1 MTAAIECGYPHAR
14 SELTE
19 LGRCGPS
26 DRDAMARGVC
36 VRSLI
41 SGIGEAR

>member
-19 LGRCGPS
+19 LVRWGLRIVTQW
-26 DRDAMARGVC
+26 RGGLC
-36 VRSLI
+36 VRV
-41 SGIGEAR
+41 